1 MKLMDNVK
9 LKEIISEEIKKQ
21 YNIGESAGGS
31 GHLSF
36 VSITQID
43 IEQEMKIEFNN
54 SDALEVI
61 FSFKT
66 YRESEFLHDDPEMEM
81 YNTRTYHDS
90 LIINEKFEVL
100 KYKKG

>member
-1 MKLMDNVK
+1 MKVIDKVK

-36 VSITQID
+36 VSITQIE
-43 IEQEMKIEFNN
+43 IEKELKIEFNN
-54 SDALEVI
+54 SDALEFI

-66 YRESEFLHDDPEMEM
+66 YKESEFIHNDPEMEM
-81 YNTRTYHDS
+81 YNTRTYHDII
-90 LIINEKFEVL
+90 IINEKCEVL
-100 KYKKG
+100 NYKKG